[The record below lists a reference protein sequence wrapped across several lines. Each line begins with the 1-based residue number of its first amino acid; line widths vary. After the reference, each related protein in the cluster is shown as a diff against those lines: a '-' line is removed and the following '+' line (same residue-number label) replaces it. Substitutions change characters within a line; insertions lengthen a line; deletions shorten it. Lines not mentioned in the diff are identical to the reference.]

1 VVAIQALPE
10 KEAPGREAVV
20 GSALGILE
28 RGYGLARRRCAV
40 VRLHAGLFARPVAQ
54 PQKLE
59 HPVSRVPVLSEGLEQ
74 VGAPQRQEFAR
85 LEGTHRGVARGV
97 GQKGRLPEERSS
109 LERRQVP
116 PLSPFFL
123 HHDLH
128 PTTPQQVALL
138 AVLAL
143 PDDGGTRGDR
153 FLFET
158 SSQVAQARP
167 V

>member
-20 GSALGILE
+20 GSTLGILE
-28 RGYGLARRRCAV
+28 RGYGLARGCGAV
-40 VRLHAGLFARPVAQ
+40 VRFHAGLLARPVAQ

-59 HPVSRVPVLSEGLEQ
+59 HPVSRVLVLTDGLEQ
-74 VGAPQRQEFAR
+74 IGAPQSQKLAR
-85 LEGTHRGVARGV
+85 LKGTHRGVARSI
-97 GQKGRLPEERSS
+97 GQEGCLPKNRSS

-143 PDDGGTRGDR
+143 PDDGGPRGDR
-153 FLFET
+153 SRFEM
-158 SSQVAQARP
+158 SGQLAQARP